1 MRFSFALPPRVREK
15 CVISSQ
21 NSHMT
26 ISERLRNAVR
36 EVPNFPIEGIS
47 FKDITPIFLD
57 PTLLR
62 DAATSLTE
70 PWRGHN
76 IKKVLGI
83 DSRGFL
89 FGTQMAE
96 GLDAGFVLVRKKGK
110 LPPPTV
116 SLSYALEYGEA
127 TIEMTSHSIQPGDK
141 VIIHDDLLAT
151 GGTATAAAQL
161 AQQLG
166 AEVIGFSFMI
176 ELSFLGGREKLQ
188 TIAPTIESLLIY

>member
-1 MRFSFALPPRVREK
+1 MA
-15 CVISSQ
+15 
-21 NSHMT
+21 MT
-26 ISERLRNAVR
+26 LAERLQNAVR
-36 EVPNFPIEGIS
+36 EVPNFPIEGVS

-57 PTLLR
+57 PSLLR
-62 DAATSLTE
+62 DAAEALTE
-70 PWRGHN
+70 SWRGKTVH
-76 IKKVLGI
+76 KVLGI

-89 FGTQMAE
+89 FGTQIAA

-116 SLSYALEYGEA
+116 SLSYALEYGDA

-151 GGTATAAAQL
+151 GGTATAAAEL

-176 ELSFLGGREKLQ
+176 ELSFLNGREKLQ
-188 TIAPTIESLLIY
+188 TIAPIIDSLLIY